1 MEFIPIFA
9 GPNPKL
15 YAVVYDGEKK
25 DAFWKLFDQ
34 WQDPEFLF
42 GFFTEHESDLQCGF
56 YNCSTMEAVRIT
68 KVEATEFRDLIIE
81 TKDNGQIEDTGKIYE
96 LFKLL
101 SNSDYRLR
109 NLRKHKAYGPDADSW
124 LRIYAI
130 RVQDCFLITGGAIKL
145 TKRMD
150 ERPHTQIELKKL
162 ERVKNEL
169 KSQGI
174 FDQEGLAE

>member
-1 MEFIPIFA
+1 
-9 GPNPKL
+9 
-15 YAVVYDGEKK
+15 
-25 DAFWKLFDQ
+25 
-34 WQDPEFLF
+34 
-42 GFFTEHESDLQCGF
+42 
-56 YNCSTMEAVRIT
+56 MEAVRIT

-96 LFKLL
+96 FFKLL
-101 SNSDYRLR
+101 TNSEYRLH
-109 NLRKHKAYGPDADSW
+109 NLRKHKAYGPEAYSW

-145 TKRMD
+145 TKRME
-150 ERPHTQIELKKL
+150 ERQHTQIELEKL

>member
-15 YAVVYDGEKK
+15 YAVVYDRGGK
-25 DAFWKLFDQ
+25 DAFWQLFEQ
-34 WQDPEFLF
+34 WQDPEYLF
-42 GFFTEHESDLQCGF
+42 GFFTEHELDLQSDF
-56 YNCSTMEAVRIT
+56 YNCSALEAVRIT

-101 SNSDYRLR
+101 TTTEYRLHNHR
-109 NLRKHKAYGPDADSW
+109 RHKAYGPDGDSW
-124 LRIYAI
+124 LRVYAI

-150 ERPHTQIELKKL
+150 ERNHTRIELEKL
-162 ERVKNEL
+162 EKVRSTL
-169 KSQGI
+169 KLLGIYDQQG
-174 FDQEGLAE
+174 LS